1 MMIIMLAA
9 GAEGEERGVSI
20 MLFVPFFLLDYL
32 AIMETGIL
40 LL

>member
-1 MMIIMLAA
+1 MMIMLAA

-20 MLFVPFFLLDYL
+20 MLFVVPFFLLDYL